1 MHAQRRK
8 VASEKFDQ
16 NITKRGTNKA
26 SVDENK
32 SPVGKAMI
40 ALFLFLIVGSS
51 VFQLFRVYMAG
62 GKGV

>member
-1 MHAQRRK
+1 MHSQRRK

-16 NITKRGTNKA
+16 NITKRGTTKGQ
-26 SVDENK
+26 VEENK

-62 GKGV
+62 GSA